1 MQVLSELASRYEF
14 LRGKSDAGEEV
25 DVLEV
30 ESLRSSLLPECRES
44 TLMVTGL
51 KQLLEEQADA
61 PMDEFSALSREL
73 SASFDAA
80 SFATSRLVVL
90 DQLATEDDEEKRKS
104 LWSKTLAPVY
114 DSLAPE
120 FSRLMLLSSTAPHE
134 SLRAN
139 LRAIGVELD
148 QLEKWFK
155 QGRSKFELCCLLR
168 LDKTDFVR
176 VRRCDS

>member
-1 MQVLSELASRYEF
+1 MLGSRYEL

-25 DVLEV
+25 DALEV
-30 ESLRSSLLPECRES
+30 ESLMSDVLLLPECRES

-51 KQLLEEQADA
+51 EQLLHEQDDA

-114 DSLAPE
+114 DSIAPE
-120 FSRLMLLSSTAPHE
+120 YSRLMLLSSTAPHE

-148 QLEKWFK
+148 QLEEWFK
-155 QGRSKFELCCLLR
+155 QGRAS
-168 LDKTDFVR
+168 
-176 VRRCDS
+176 